1 MALVFCRSCG
11 REIEGSAVTCPH
23 CGAGQGVVFQ
33 TDPNAIPDGVRG
45 WSWGAFLLTWIW
57 AIGNSTWIGL
67 LALFPPLW
75 FIMAIILGIKGREWA
90 WKNARWDSLEHFNRV
105 QRLWSIWG
113 LVLVLGFFL
122 LMALVLIVVPA
133 SLFWHFMPQI
143 GTPVGVTV

>member
-1 MALVFCRSCG
+1 MAMVFCRGCG
-11 REIEGSAVTCPH
+11 REIDESVAYCPH
-23 CGAGQGVVFQ
+23 CGAQQAIVLQ
-33 TDPNAIPDGVRG
+33 TGDGIPDGVRG

-67 LALFPPLW
+67 LALFPPVW

-113 LVLVLGFFL
+113 LVLVLGFIL
-122 LMALVLIVVPA
+122 LMVLVVIVVPA
-133 SLFWHFMPQI
+133 ALIWQWMPQMHA
-143 GTPVGVTV
+143 PVGVTV